1 MSSRA
6 SDKDIDYR
14 RMKKDSYYED
24 SDTESVKSD
33 TSNVTTSSIHS
44 GHSATSGTSMASSQV
59 ILRQRQPS
67 NNFRGTTLEW
77 FLWDIPGLKS
87 PRDNPTCR
95 NNSKFEI
102 ISEKQTKVHTMPERQ
117 PFIFRPRVTF
127 LVRRTQAEFLRLQ
140 PLPKVPEFP
149 DHLAQL
155 TIIIN
160 DVELMMNRT
169 NLTLQS
175 LPTLLAA
182 LTLVD
187 TGNFFKD

>member
-1 MSSRA
+1 MS
-6 SDKDIDYR
+6 
-14 RMKKDSYYED
+14 
-24 SDTESVKSD
+24 
-33 TSNVTTSSIHS
+33 
-44 GHSATSGTSMASSQV
+44 
-59 ILRQRQPS
+59 
-67 NNFRGTTLEW
+67 
-77 FLWDIPGLKS
+77 
-87 PRDNPTCR
+87 
-95 NNSKFEI
+95 
-102 ISEKQTKVHTMPERQ
+102 ERQ
-117 PFIFRPRVTF
+117 PFISRPRVTF
-127 LVRRTQAEFLRLQ
+127 PVRRTQVEFLRLQ